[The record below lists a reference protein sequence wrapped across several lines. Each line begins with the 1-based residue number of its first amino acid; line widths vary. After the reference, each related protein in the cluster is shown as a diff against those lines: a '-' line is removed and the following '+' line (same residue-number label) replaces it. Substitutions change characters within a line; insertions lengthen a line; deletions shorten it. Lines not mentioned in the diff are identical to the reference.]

1 MPKNYTKS
9 EITQMVAQ
17 YFQSNECKNLY
28 KDKCIN
34 FTGET
39 KDTKENYS
47 KVIVEYLVDH
57 IDEFK
62 KELDKCLV
70 TRQASY
76 NTDNHTGKS
85 VFKNIIGER
94 REEKIAH
101 AMYCQYKDNPSVFG
115 KILDYQ
121 VPLKN
126 KSTDKGLGK
135 IDLISIKE
143 SSKPGNKIIY
153 FLELKKDNSKET
165 LLRCLLEAYTYSKI
179 IDKVKFCNDFHLPFE
194 NNEFVVAPLVYKN
207 DGYEKQLEYV
217 MPLVNK
223 LECSVEFF
231 TWDFKSGEPII
242 EKMIRR

>member
-1 MPKNYTKS
+1 
-9 EITQMVAQ
+9 
-17 YFQSNECKNLY
+17 
-28 KDKCIN
+28 
-34 FTGET
+34 
-39 KDTKENYS
+39 
-47 KVIVEYLVDH
+47 
-57 IDEFK
+57 
-62 KELDKCLV
+62 
-70 TRQASY
+70 
-76 NTDNHTGKS
+76 
-85 VFKNIIGER
+85 
-94 REEKIAH
+94 
-101 AMYCQYKDNPSVFG
+101 MYCQYKDNPSVFG

-135 IDLISIKE
+135 IDLISVKE

-165 LLRCLLEAYTYSKI
+165 LLRCILEAYTYSKI

>member
-57 IDEFK
+57 SDELK
-62 KELDKCLV
+62 KGLDKCLV

-76 NTDNHTGKS
+76 NTDTHTGKS
-85 VFKNIIGER
+85 VLKNIIGER

-126 KSTDKGLGK
+126 K
-135 IDLISIKE
+135 I
-143 SSKPGNKIIY
+143 P
-153 FLELKKDNSKET
+153 
-165 LLRCLLEAYTYSKI
+165 
-179 IDKVKFCNDFHLPFE
+179 
-194 NNEFVVAPLVYKN
+194 
-207 DGYEKQLEYV
+207 
-217 MPLVNK
+217 
-223 LECSVEFF
+223 
-231 TWDFKSGEPII
+231 
-242 EKMIRR
+242 

>member
-62 KELDKCLV
+62 KGLDKCLV

-85 VFKNIIGER
+85 VLKNIIGER
-94 REEKIAH
+94 REEKIAY

-135 IDLISIKE
+135 IDLISVKE
-143 SSKPGNKIIY
+143 SSKPGTKIIY

-179 IDKVKFCNDFHLPFE
+179 IDKVKFCNDFH
-194 NNEFVVAPLVYKN
+194 V
-207 DGYEKQLEYV
+207 D
-217 MPLVNK
+217 
-223 LECSVEFF
+223 
-231 TWDFKSGEPII
+231 
-242 EKMIRR
+242 

>member
-28 KDKCIN
+28 QDKCIN
-34 FTGET
+34 FIGET
-39 KDTKENYS
+39 KDTKENYP

-62 KELDKCLV
+62 KGLEKCLV

-76 NTDNHTGKS
+76 NTDTHTGKS
-85 VFKNIIGER
+85 VLKNIIGER

-135 IDLISIKE
+135 IDLISV
-143 SSKPGNKIIY
+143 
-153 FLELKKDNSKET
+153 KDNSKEN